1 MGAGEQAVRQPAAL
15 PPSRVGTR
23 KDPRS
28 FSDRRQQ
35 GARPRQEKGDV
46 QFRKSGVVLPF
57 LSGARAP
64 RPLPLMPPAL
74 CFIRLV
80 RHRLENCSGTLS
92 SPFNETRSMVTFYW
106 RKSRWPPPG
115 SAQLGASNSMAL
127 PEKGGRATGGLP

>member
-1 MGAGEQAVRQPAAL
+1 MPPFVRKPWQRGTQQAAEVANEAPEVALQGARQAVRQPAAL

-35 GARPRQEKGDV
+35 GARPRREKGDV

-64 RPLPLMPPAL
+64 
-74 CFIRLV
+74 
-80 RHRLENCSGTLS
+80 
-92 SPFNETRSMVTFYW
+92 
-106 RKSRWPPPG
+106 
-115 SAQLGASNSMAL
+115 
-127 PEKGGRATGGLP
+127 GLFP